1 MWNKSLNIHRNS
13 AVDMTSKIVINI
25 WVDYIRVASQDL
37 EIKAAKSLSYEWK
50 HISKLNNAFR
60 MWQNRA
66 AYYFCRIIIC
76 CDIDSRG
83 LVVSVDG
90 SGFWIQDKLCIGN
103 VQGYFGRLPTKVIS
117 TEKTLLL
124 FLFSMSTINS
134 ICLFRFYPRQAYWN
148 SESVSFIYE
157 VWS

>member
-1 MWNKSLNIHRNS
+1 MR
-13 AVDMTSKIVINI
+13 
-25 WVDYIRVASQDL
+25 
-37 EIKAAKSLSYEWK
+37 
-50 HISKLNNAFR
+50 
-60 MWQNRA
+60 QNRA

-134 ICLFRFYPRQAYWN
+134 ICLFRCYPRQAYSKAKAFLLFTKCETKKGDLKCN
-148 SESVSFIYE
+148 LRGFGTSKSSNFLKKFI
-157 VWS
+157 VLKIPLFFSS